1 MSLKSLKKIF
11 ALAYFG
17 GATYVTIE
25 LFGRGFSH
33 WSMFFLGALCFI
45 SYGLINEVIPWGMP
59 LWLQML
65 IGAVITTLLEF
76 IVGYIVNIKLGWAV
90 WDYSNVPGNICGQ
103 ICPQFS
109 FLWFWLSG
117 VGIVLDDYL
126 RYWWYGEDKPHYTIW
141 RWGNGS

>member
-1 MSLKSLKKIF
+1 
-11 ALAYFG
+11 
-17 GATYVTIE
+17 
-25 LFGRGFSH
+25 
-33 WSMFFLGALCFI
+33 MFFLGALCFL

-109 FLWFWLSG
+109 FIWFWLSG

-126 RYWWYGEDKPHYTIW
+126 RYWWYGEEKPHYKII
-141 RWGNGS
+141 